1 LLLSQDLKKVQPW
14 NQAAARC
21 VWKKEQETDAGGW
34 QVDAWRAGTIQVHSA
49 ASSFRP
55 HSSFVRQKVAAL
67 SSLREASVAP
77 SRKSKRFWIWLAA
90 AVVVVVALLGIGA
103 ARLTRGSGIDLN
115 KLAKVTRADVARSV
129 VATGKIQPI
138 TKVEVKSKA
147 SGIVEKLYVDINNQ
161 VHKGQQLA
169 QLDQQEIVAQVEAQR
184 AQLAAAEANVSTYQA
199 NIEQDKVNAAAPD
212 LPMYKATLDR
222 NLEMQKLGI
231 VSRQALDDANKDYLA
246 ALTRRDSAKAQ
257 IGVDAARLKQARAQV
272 LQAQASLKQLEE
284 QLSYTTIVAPMDG
297 VILSRDVEI
306 GDAVSSI
313 LVLGSTAT
321 LVMTE
326 GDINQVYVQG
336 KVDEADIAHVYMS
349 QPARI
354 KVESFRD
361 RVFNGK
367 VTKIAP
373 LGVEKDN
380 VTTFEVRVSIDN
392 PGGELKANMTANAE
406 IILDEHKGVLTVP
419 ESAVI
424 YDSQKKATVEVPDKK
439 QKEGKRKVPVT
450 VGLSNGSVTEIL
462 SGLKEGDSVVLQ
474 Q

>member
-1 LLLSQDLKKVQPW
+1 LE
-14 NQAAARC
+14 
-21 VWKKEQETDAGGW
+21 VW
-34 QVDAWRAGTIQVHSA
+34 
-49 ASSFRP
+49 
-55 HSSFVRQKVAAL
+55 VAA
-67 SSLREASVAP
+67 
-77 SRKSKRFWIWLAA
+77 SRKSKRFWIWLITGG
-90 AVVVVVALLGIGA
+90 VLVVALGGVGLA
-103 ARLTRGSGIDLN
+103 LLVKKSGIDPN
-115 KLAKVTRADVARSV
+115 KLAKVTRGDVARSV

-147 SGIVEKLYVDINNQ
+147 SGIVEKLYSDINNY

-169 QLDQQEIVAQVEAQR
+169 QLDQQEILAQVDAQR
-184 AQLAAAEANVSTYQA
+184 AQLAAAQANVATYEAN
-199 NIEQDKVNAAAPD
+199 IDQDKVNAAAPD

-222 NLEMQKLGI
+222 NLEMQKEGV

-246 ALTRRDSAKAQ
+246 ALTRRDNSKAQ
-257 IGVDAARLKQARAQV
+257 IGVDSARLKQARAQV
-272 LQAQASLKQLEE
+272 QQLG
-284 QLSYTTIVAPMDG
+284 YTTIVAPMDG
-297 VILSRDVEI
+297 EILSRDVEI

-326 GDINQVYVQG
+326 GDTTQVYVQG
-336 KVDEADIAHVYMS
+336 KVDEADIAHVYMA

-361 RVFNGK
+361 RVFQGK

-406 IILDEHKGVLTVP
+406 IILDEHKNTLTVP
-419 ESAVI
+419 ENAVI
-424 YDSQKKATVEVPDKK
+424 YDNQKHASVEIPDKK
-439 QKEGKRKVPVT
+439 QKDGKRKVPIT
-450 VGLSNGSVTEIL
+450 VGLSNGSLTEVL
-462 SGLKEGDSVVLQ
+462 SGLKEGDQVVLQ

>member
-1 LLLSQDLKKVQPW
+1 
-14 NQAAARC
+14 
-21 VWKKEQETDAGGW
+21 
-34 QVDAWRAGTIQVHSA
+34 
-49 ASSFRP
+49 
-55 HSSFVRQKVAAL
+55 VAA
-67 SSLREASVAP
+67 
-77 SRKSKRFWIWLAA
+77 SRKSKRFWIWLI
-90 AVVVVVALLGIGA
+90 VGGVLVVALGGVGLA
-103 ARLTRGSGIDLN
+103 LLVKKSSIDPN
-115 KLAKVTRADVARSV
+115 KLVKVTRGDVARSV

-147 SGIVEKLYVDINNQ
+147 SGIVEKLYSDINSY

-169 QLDQQEIVAQVEAQR
+169 QLDQQEILAQVDAQR
-184 AQLAAAEANVSTYQA
+184 AQLAAAQANVATYEAN
-199 NIEQDKVNAAAPD
+199 IDQDKVNAAAPD

-222 NLEMQKLGI
+222 NLEMQKQGI

-246 ALTRRDSAKAQ
+246 ALTRRDNSKAQ
-257 IGVDAARLKQARAQV
+257 IGVDAARLKQAKAQV
-272 LQAQASLKQLEE
+272 QQAQASLKQLEE
-284 QLSYTTIVAPMDG
+284 QLGYTTIVAPMDG
-297 VILSRDVEI
+297 EILSRDVEI

-326 GDINQVYVQG
+326 GDTTQVYVQG
-336 KVDEADIAHVYMS
+336 KVDEADIAHVYMA

-361 RVFNGK
+361 RVFKGK

-406 IILDEHKGVLTVP
+406 IILDEHKNTLTVP
-419 ESAVI
+419 ENAVI
-424 YDSQKKATVEVPDKK
+424 YDNQKHASVEVPDKK
-439 QKEGKRKVPVT
+439 QKDGKRKVPIT
-450 VGLSNGSVTEIL
+450 VGLSNGSLTEVL
-462 SGLKEGDSVVLQ
+462 SGLKEGEQVVLQ

>member
-1 LLLSQDLKKVQPW
+1 
-14 NQAAARC
+14 
-21 VWKKEQETDAGGW
+21 
-34 QVDAWRAGTIQVHSA
+34 
-49 ASSFRP
+49 
-55 HSSFVRQKVAAL
+55 VAA
-67 SSLREASVAP
+67 
-77 SRKSKRFWIWLAA
+77 SRKSKKFWIWLTVGI
-90 AVVVVVALLGIGA
+90 VVVIALLGIGL
-103 ARLTRGSGIDLN
+103 ARLVSGTAIDPN
-115 KLAKVTRADVARSV
+115 KLGKVTRGDVARSV

-147 SGIVEKLYVDINNQ
+147 SGIVEKLYVDINYKVQ
-161 VHKGQQLA
+161 KGQQLA
-169 QLDQQEIVAQVEAQR
+169 QLDQQEILAQVEAQR
-184 AQLAAAEANVSTYQA
+184 AQLAAAEANVSTYLA

-222 NLEMQKLGI
+222 NLEMQKEGI
-231 VSRQALDDANKDYLA
+231 VSRQELDNANKDYLA
-246 ALTRRDSAKAQ
+246 ALTRRDSSKAQ
-257 IGVDAARLKQARAQV
+257 IGVDTARLKQARAQV
-272 LQAQASLKQLEE
+272 MQSQASLKQLTE

-313 LVLGSTAT
+313 LVLGSNAT

-326 GDINQVYVQG
+326 GDINEVYVQG
-336 KVDEADIAHVYMS
+336 KVDEADIAHVYMA

-361 RVFNGK
+361 RIFMGK

-380 VTTFEVRVSIDN
+380 VTTFEVRVSIEN

-406 IILDEHKGVLTVP
+406 ILLNEHKDVLTVP
-419 ESAVI
+419 ESAVM
-424 YDSQKKATVEVPDKK
+424 YDKDKKASVEIPDKK
-439 QKEGKRKVPVT
+439 QKDGKSKIPVT

-462 SGLKEGDSVVLQ
+462 SGLKEGQQVVLQ

>member
-1 LLLSQDLKKVQPW
+1 MVS
-14 NQAAARC
+14 
-21 VWKKEQETDAGGW
+21 GG
-34 QVDAWRAGTIQVHSA
+34 S
-49 ASSFRP
+49 
-55 HSSFVRQKVAAL
+55 
-67 SSLREASVAP
+67 
-77 SRKSKRFWIWLAA
+77 
-90 AVVVVVALLGIGA
+90 
-103 ARLTRGSGIDLN
+103 IDPN
-115 KLAKVTRADVARSV
+115 KIAKVTRGDVARSV

-147 SGIVEKLYVDINNQ
+147 SGIVEKLFVDINNK
-161 VHKGQQLA
+161 VHKGQPLA

-184 AQLAAAEANVSTYQA
+184 AQLAAAQANVATYEA

-222 NLEMQKLGI
+222 NQQLSKQGI

-246 ALTRRDSAKAQ
+246 ALTRRDSSKAQ
-257 IGVDAARLKQARAQV
+257 IGVDTAKLKQAKAQV
-272 LQAQASLKQLEE
+272 AQSQASLKQLEE

-297 VILSRDVEI
+297 EILSRDVEM

-326 GDINQVYVQG
+326 GDVTQVYVQG
-336 KVDEADIAHVYMS
+336 KVDEADIAHVYMG

-361 RVFNGK
+361 RFFYGK

-406 IILDEHKGVLTVP
+406 ILLDEHKGVLTVP
-419 ESAVI
+419 ENAVT
-424 YDSQKKATVEVPDKK
+424 YDNQKNAYVNLPDRS
-439 QKEGKRKVPVT
+439 QKEGSRKLPVK
-450 VGLSNGSVTEIL
+450 VGLSNGSVTEIA
-462 SGLKEGDSVVLQ
+462 SGLRPGDP
-474 Q
+474 

>member
-1 LLLSQDLKKVQPW
+1 M
-14 NQAAARC
+14 AA
-21 VWKKEQETDAGGW
+21 
-34 QVDAWRAGTIQVHSA
+34 
-49 ASSFRP
+49 
-55 HSSFVRQKVAAL
+55 
-67 SSLREASVAP
+67 
-77 SRKSKRFWIWLAA
+77 SRKSKKFWIWLG
-90 AVVVVVALLGIGA
+90 VGIFVIVLLLGIGLMHLA
-103 ARLTRGSGIDLN
+103 SGSSIDPN
-115 KLAKVTRADVARSV
+115 KLGKVTRGDVARSV

-147 SGIVEKLYVDINNQ
+147 SGIVEKLFVDINNV
-161 VHKGQQLA
+161 VHKGQELA

-184 AQLAAAEANVSTYQA
+184 AQLAAAEANVATYEA
-199 NIEQDKVNAAAPD
+199 NIEQDKVNASAPD

-222 NLEMQKLGI
+222 NREMQKEGV

-246 ALTRRDSAKAQ
+246 ALTRRDNSKAQ
-257 IGVDAARLKQARAQV
+257 IGVDTARLKQARAQV
-272 LQAQASLKQLEE
+272 QQAQAGLKQLEE

-326 GDINQVYVQG
+326 GDINEVYVQG
-336 KVDEADIAHVYMS
+336 KVDEADIAHVYMN

-406 IILDEHKGVLTVP
+406 IILDEHKNVLMVP
-419 ESAVI
+419 ESAVM
-424 YDSQKKATVEVPDKK
+424 YDNQKNASVEIPDKK
-439 QKEGKRKVPVT
+439 QKEGKRKIPVK
-450 VGLSNGSVTEIL
+450 VGISNGSVTEVL
-462 SGLKEGDSVVLQ
+462 SGLKEGELVVLQ

>member
-1 LLLSQDLKKVQPW
+1 MPASKK
-14 NQAAARC
+14 
-21 VWKKEQETDAGGW
+21 
-34 QVDAWRAGTIQVHSA
+34 
-49 ASSFRP
+49 
-55 HSSFVRQKVAAL
+55 
-67 SSLREASVAP
+67 
-77 SRKSKRFWIWLAA
+77 SRKFWIWIGSAILLVI
-90 AVVVVVALLGIGA
+90 VVLGIGA
-103 ARLTRGSGIDLN
+103 ARLVKGTQIDPN
-115 KLAKVTRADVARSV
+115 KISKVQKGDVARSV

-147 SGIVEKLYVDINNQ
+147 SGIVEKLFVDINQ
-161 VHKGQQLA
+161 KVHKGQPLA
-169 QLDQQEIVAQVEAQR
+169 QLDQQEVLAQVEAQR
-184 AQLAAAEANVSTYQA
+184 AQLAAAEANVATYLA

-212 LPMYKATLDR
+212 LPMYRATLER
-222 NLEMQKLGI
+222 NQQMAKEGI

-257 IGVDAARLKQARAQV
+257 IGVDSAKLKQARAQV
-272 LQAQASLKQLEE
+272 QQSQASLKQLEE
-284 QLSYTTIVAPMDG
+284 QLSYTTIVAPMEG
-297 VILSRDVEI
+297 VILSRDVEM

-336 KVDEADIAHVYMS
+336 KVDEADIAHVYMA

-380 VTTFEVRVSIDN
+380 VTTFEVRVSIEN

-406 IILDEHKGVLTVP
+406 IMLDEHKGVLMVP
-419 ESAVI
+419 ENAVS
-424 YDSQKKATVEVPDKK
+424 YDAQKNAFVQVPDKG
-439 QKEGKRKVPVT
+439 QKEGTRKVPVT
-450 VGLSNGSVTEIL
+450 VGLSNGSSTEIL
-462 SGLKEGDSVVLQ
+462 KGLKEGDQVVLQ
-474 Q
+474 

>member
-1 LLLSQDLKKVQPW
+1 LDLRLDGPGFPG
-14 NQAAARC
+14 
-21 VWKKEQETDAGGW
+21 AGEA
-34 QVDAWRAGTIQVHSA
+34 V
-49 ASSFRP
+49 
-55 HSSFVRQKVAAL
+55 VA
-67 SSLREASVAP
+67 V
-77 SRKSKRFWIWLAA
+77 SRKSNRVWIWLGGL
-90 AVVVVVALLGIGA
+90 AVLVVLAGA
-103 ARLTRGSGIDLN
+103 GFGVTKLVNGSKIDPN
-115 KLAKVTRADVARSV
+115 RLAKVARGDVARSV

-138 TKVEVKSKA
+138 TEVEVKSKA
-147 SGIVEKLYVDINNQ
+147 SGIVEKLYVDINAQ

-184 AQLAAAEANVSTYQA
+184 AQLASAEANVTTFEA
-199 NIEQDKVNAAAPD
+199 NIEQDKVNASAPD

-222 NLEMQKLGI
+222 NTEMKKAGI
-231 VSRQALDDANKDYLA
+231 VSQQALDDTNKDYLA
-246 ALTRRDSAKAQ
+246 ALTRRDSSRAQ
-257 IGVDAARLKQARAQV
+257 IGVDTAKLRQAHAQV
-272 LQAQASLKQLEE
+272 LQSQASLKQLEE

-321 LVMTE
+321 LIMTE

-336 KVDEADIAHVYMS
+336 KVDEADIAHVYMG

-361 RVFNGK
+361 RTFNGK

-392 PGGELKANMTANAE
+392 STRELKANMTANAE
-406 IILDEHKGVLTVP
+406 ILLDEHKGVLTVP
-419 ESAVI
+419 ENAVS
-424 YDSQKKATVEVPDKK
+424 YDNQKNASVQIPDTK
-439 QKEGKRKVPVT
+439 QKDGTRKVDVKA
-450 VGLSNGSVTEIL
+450 GLSNGSMTEIL
-462 SGLKEGDSVVLQ
+462 SGLTEGQQVVLPQ
-474 Q
+474 